1 MNANRFKFS
10 IVLAII
16 VMMGAGSGCLE
27 TSVKTK
33 SINHTQALEVGG
45 KEEWIILSEEYPIYR
60 GSDFYKNAGYGLTKV
75 TFEYLSNSGKG
86 TILQSKND
94 IDWADTSKEDYYVS
108 GIRLLLK
115 KESGDVY
122 DTGLILFQKDESITK
137 SIFLPREKFVEFKV
151 EEIQISPRNNE
162 TKNKTEE

>member
-1 MNANRFKFS
+1 MNANWFKFA

-16 VMMGAGSGCLE
+16 VIMGAGSGCLE
-27 TSVKTK
+27 TAVKTQ
-33 SINHTQALEVGG
+33 SINHTQALDIGG
-45 KEEWIILSEEYPIYR
+45 KEDWKVLLEDYPLYR
-60 GSDFYKNAGYGLTKV
+60 GIDFYKNAGYGVTKV

-94 IDWADTSKEDYYVS
+94 IDWADKSKEDYYVS

-137 SIFLPREKFVEFKV
+137 SISLPKEKFVEFRV
-151 EEIQISPRNNE
+151 AEVQISPRN
-162 TKNKTEE
+162 